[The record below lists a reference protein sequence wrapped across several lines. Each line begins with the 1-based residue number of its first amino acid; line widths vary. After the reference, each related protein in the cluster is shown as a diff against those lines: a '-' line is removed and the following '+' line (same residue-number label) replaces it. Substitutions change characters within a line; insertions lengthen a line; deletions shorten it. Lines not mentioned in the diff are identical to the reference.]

1 MDGFYTYMCVCGGG
15 LFIYLS
21 IYLFI
26 DVHRVDMIIPTYYEL
41 LWMDYPV
48 VHRWTIWIIMD
59 YMDYYG
65 MDGFFGGL
73 IIERLIY
80 WRIL

>member
-1 MDGFYTYMCVCGGG
+1 MDGWMDY
-15 LFIYLS
+15 IYIHFF

-26 DVHRVDMIIPTYYEL
+26 HLLIYLFIYSFIYVHRVDMIIPTYYEL

-65 MDGFFGGL
+65 MDGFFGG
-73 IIERLIY
+73 
-80 WRIL
+80 